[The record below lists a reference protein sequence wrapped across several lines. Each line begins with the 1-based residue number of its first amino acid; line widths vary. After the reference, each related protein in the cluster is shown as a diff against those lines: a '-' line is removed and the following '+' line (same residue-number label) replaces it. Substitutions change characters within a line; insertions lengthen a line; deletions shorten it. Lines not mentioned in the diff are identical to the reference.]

1 MNLEAVKSK
10 VKLIVNVF
18 NRAFSSLFN
27 KNERTVIFG
36 GWFGNRF
43 ADNSKALFLFMSQN
57 KKELGLGNVIFTT
70 NNSKICNQLK
80 ISGYH
85 TVLTKTVLS
94 FKYHLTAGYHI
105 VDMGGK
111 DLLRITSCNAVR
123 VNLWHGF
130 PLKKI
135 GYYATNPSFS
145 LQEAIEYNNKREEI
159 GYWNKVYNLVISE
172 KHKELQQHAFGLPD
186 EQMILGL
193 YPRIAYMLGIIDKFY
208 LKTED
213 EAKNR
218 IEDLLNQN
226 KKIIGY
232 FPTFRDN
239 TEMNKKCADLP
250 NEIYNFLDDND
261 AYLIT
266 KMHFASDIQLDKYNE
281 RIINLTPESDVYN
294 FLNYLDVLITDYS
307 SIYFDFLIFYKPII
321 YYNFD
326 LDYYKNEDRGFLIDY
341 DLYAPG
347 DKAKTVSEVKT
358 ALTTALTNP
367 EEYVNKYENSY
378 EETRKLTNMYLS
390 QYTHENMIQLC
401 HRILSIKI

>member
-123 VNLWHGF
+123 VNL
-130 PLKKI
+130 
-135 GYYATNPSFS
+135 
-145 LQEAIEYNNKREEI
+145 
-159 GYWNKVYNLVISE
+159 
-172 KHKELQQHAFGLPD
+172 
-186 EQMILGL
+186 
-193 YPRIAYMLGIIDKFY
+193 
-208 LKTED
+208 
-213 EAKNR
+213 
-218 IEDLLNQN
+218 
-226 KKIIGY
+226 
-232 FPTFRDN
+232 
-239 TEMNKKCADLP
+239 
-250 NEIYNFLDDND
+250 
-261 AYLIT
+261 
-266 KMHFASDIQLDKYNE
+266 
-281 RIINLTPESDVYN
+281 
-294 FLNYLDVLITDYS
+294 
-307 SIYFDFLIFYKPII
+307 
-321 YYNFD
+321 
-326 LDYYKNEDRGFLIDY
+326 
-341 DLYAPG
+341 
-347 DKAKTVSEVKT
+347 
-358 ALTTALTNP
+358 
-367 EEYVNKYENSY
+367 
-378 EETRKLTNMYLS
+378 
-390 QYTHENMIQLC
+390 
-401 HRILSIKI
+401 